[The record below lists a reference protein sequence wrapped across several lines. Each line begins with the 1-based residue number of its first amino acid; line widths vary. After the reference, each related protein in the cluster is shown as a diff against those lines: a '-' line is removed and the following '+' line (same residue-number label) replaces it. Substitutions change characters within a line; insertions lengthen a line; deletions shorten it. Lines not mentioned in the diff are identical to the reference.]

1 MTERL
6 IFEIAVPVLMLV
18 LGWVTNAYRNK
29 QKKERDILDNVQ
41 QVIDIQNA
49 HIERCD
55 QMLQRR
61 DKLLQDKEDDYRK
74 LEAKYEHKVKAVKEA
89 YDCEGDTSKCPVLA
103 YDKNNHICDTC
114 ELKNPNCKDD

>member
-6 IFEIAVPVLMLV
+6 IFEIVLPIVMLL
-18 LGWVTNAYRNK
+18 LGWITNAYRNK
-29 QKKERDILDNVQ
+29 QKKEKDILDNVQ

-74 LEAKYEHKVKAVKEA
+74 LEAKYDHKVRAVKEA

-103 YDKNNHICDTC
+103 YDKNHYLCDDC
-114 ELKNPNCKDD
+114 DLKNPNCHND